1 MPCTVHVQSFYGPGR
16 KDRCSMLQMG
26 KQFHGMGG
34 WCPTVLCGLRSTRWL
49 PRGPG
54 PAAVC
59 LAWVRVHTDTQMR
72 RGVGWALGPG
82 PCPGLKPFPSGG
94 GRGKGPAGSEDL

>member
-1 MPCTVHVQSFYGPGR
+1 
-16 KDRCSMLQMG
+16 MLQMG
-26 KQFHGMGG
+26 KQFHGVGG
-34 WCPTVLCGLRSTRWL
+34 WCPIVLCGFRSTRWL

-72 RGVGWALGPG
+72 RGVGWALGPVQ
-82 PCPGLKPFPSGG
+82 GLSPSPVEEGEE
-94 GRGKGPAGSEDL
+94 RGQQAVRTCSS